1 MRRILIALTAVIAV
15 AAAILAPVDTCAQ
28 SIQRGNMRSVSGGML
43 QRRAKA
49 AAKPSDEA
57 LRAAVDSLV
66 RMLPEGTLPAAD
78 AAALH
83 AIPADSLLK
92 MLPDTLQA
100 LLPALMAGRTAE
112 QDMATD
118 SLATLLPDSLRTG
131 MIVSGETLSDTDLY
145 DDPPSPGMNAGMAGG
160 GKHAKPRRKALLQQR
175 QIE

>member
-66 RMLPEGTLPAAD
+66 RMLPEGTLPAD
-78 AAALH
+78 TAALR

-100 LLPALMAGRTAE
+100 LLPAHRAA
-112 QDMATD
+112 
-118 SLATLLPDSLRTG
+118 S
-131 MIVSGETLSDTDLY
+131 
-145 DDPPSPGMNAGMAGG
+145 
-160 GKHAKPRRKALLQQR
+160 
-175 QIE
+175 